1 MVDEHITVDRIRMIE
16 ISLMTLVQ
24 RHVREISVIRVL
36 LHENNVSRTDS
47 LNDRLRNRRF
57 PRARSAANS
66 DYHKCILTTEIRRHR
81 VWEGLFHFLC
91 VSVPPWFNRSWK

>member
-57 PRARSAANS
+57 PRACAAANS
-66 DYHKCILTTEIRRHR
+66 YNHSILVLCHSSL
-81 VWEGLFHFLC
+81 VSC
-91 VSVPPWFNRSWK
+91 VSFSSYNRTQIRV